1 MSIQK
6 RTTRRRSST
15 AVILILVV
23 AAVFSLSGC
32 TRPGN
37 SNPSGAEASAE
48 PSLEAEYSPSPAPL
62 QSDSPGSTAKAQAS
76 AEPQAVLDPAK
87 LAPVFGFADETGD
100 SILITREDEGEDAR
114 MQSLDTAIGNGGQVL
129 EVKLE
134 KWQTGSGDSNGREL
148 ANNIPNLSGYL
159 FKVEGGKAEPDAT
172 YYLADS
178 ASLPKAALLEV
189 HPADPAG
196 PQLSASDPLRER
208 ISGLK
213 KREIHAAWKLAAL
226 GGDSQLYLVQFA
238 REGQSM
244 LFSLILEQ
252 SGRLT
257 FMDYPAEIQNNEYSV
272 WRVDDGGEVTPEMFS
287 VLFAAHTADG
297 LLLGLNW
304 WGAEGVNTFFLSQQ
318 GEIFKGLDIEYG
330 RYTSPL

>member
-6 RTTRRRSST
+6 GNTRHWST
-15 AVILILVV
+15 AAVILIL

-32 TRPGN
+32 TRSGN
-37 SNPSGAEASAE
+37 GNPSGAEASAQ
-48 PSLEAEYSPSPAPL
+48 PSSAAEQSPPPA
-62 QSDSPGSTAKAQAS
+62 STAQAQAGTGNPTP
-76 AEPQAVLDPAK
+76 APQAVLDPAK

-100 SILITREDEGEDAR
+100 YILITREDEGNDAR
-114 MQSLDTAIGNGGQVL
+114 MKSLDTAIGNGGQVL
-129 EVKLE
+129 KVKLE
-134 KWQTGSGDSNGREL
+134 RWQTGSGDSNGREL

-159 FKVEGGKAEPDAT
+159 FKVDGSKAEPDKT

-178 ASLPKAALLEV
+178 ATFPKSALLEV

-196 PQLSASDPLRER
+196 PQLAASDPLRER
-208 ISGLK
+208 IAGLK
-213 KREIHAAWKLAAL
+213 KREIHTAWKLAAL

-252 SGRLT
+252 GGKLT
-257 FMDYPAEIQNNEYSV
+257 FMDYPAETENGEYSV
-272 WRVDDGGEVTPEMFS
+272 WRVDDGGEATPEMFS
-287 VLFAAHTADG
+287 VLFAAQTADG

-304 WGAEGVNTFFLSQQ
+304 RGAEGVNTFFLSQQ
-318 GEIFKGLDIEYG
+318 GEVFKGLDIEYG